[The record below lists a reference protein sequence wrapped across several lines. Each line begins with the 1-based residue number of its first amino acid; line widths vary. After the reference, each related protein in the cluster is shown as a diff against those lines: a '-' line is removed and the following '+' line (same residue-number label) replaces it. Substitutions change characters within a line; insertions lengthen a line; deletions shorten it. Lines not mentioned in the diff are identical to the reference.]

1 MIMNKTVAT
10 FVFDGFNEEL
20 LLGLNRFAT
29 DDVEMLKENALD
41 FGVTVSS
48 YSFDGENI
56 FPQLF
61 QTLNNEPMYF
71 DVEFRLR
78 VALAIEKCRSMA
90 DALGNLAMLLELMQT
105 HYPKEKEVGA
115 IDVQTSA

>member
-1 MIMNKTVAT
+1 MNKTAAT
-10 FVFDGFNEEL
+10 YVFDSFSDEL
-20 LLGLNRFAT
+20 RLVLNRFSS
-29 DDVEMLKENALD
+29 DDVEKLKDNALD
-41 FGVTVSS
+41 LGATVSS

-78 VALAIEKCRSMA
+78 VALVIEKCRSMA
-90 DALGNLAMLLELMQT
+90 EAMGNLAMLLELMQT